1 MEKLEQVA
9 EGLYVSEGTRAIT
22 VRPTQIS
29 FGKYF
34 MPSTLGHS
42 EYEDIGARLV
52 EASREQGQWVG
63 MAYKNLGKQ
72 LVAELEGMYADNDKK
87 RAKMSKPRKGLLA
100 RAYEGAKS
108 SLFGAELPKVEPAKP
123 EPEQPKSDSSSVLAF
138 WLFMQGPNGPAIV
151 NSEIREMANKGYIN
165 LVKQG
170 DKDILM
176 PTQKLAETVYN
187 AQQRFR
193 KEAQRESA

>member
-1 MEKLEQVA
+1 
-9 EGLYVSEGTRAIT
+9 
-22 VRPTQIS
+22 
-29 FGKYF
+29 
-34 MPSTLGHS
+34 
-42 EYEDIGARLV
+42 
-52 EASREQGQWVG
+52 
-63 MAYKNLGKQ
+63 
-72 LVAELEGMYADNDKK
+72 
-87 RAKMSKPRKGLLA
+87 
-100 RAYEGAKS
+100 
-108 SLFGAELPKVEPAKP
+108 
-123 EPEQPKSDSSSVLAF
+123 
-138 WLFMQGPNGPAIV
+138 MQGPNGPAIV